1 MLEFVF
7 KFILATASV
16 LAFAMLDRARKT
28 VVFVSSLG
36 GALTFTTEYFLIMK
50 TGNVFLVYFLSASAV
65 CLYSEIMARVKKI
78 PVTVIMLPG
87 IIPLV
92 PGSLIYYS
100 MRGLLNGDVEV
111 YQENIVEVLLSAG
124 GIASAAA
131 LVGAMAALC
140 KRAFYVMHFTGKRH
154 LG

>member
-1 MLEFVF
+1 MFGFLF
-7 KFILATASV
+7 KFMLATASV
-16 LAFAMLDRARKT
+16 FAFAMLDRARKT
-28 VVFVSSLG
+28 VVFISSLG
-36 GALTFTTEYFLIMK
+36 GAITFTAEYFLLKISE
-50 TGNVFLVYFLSASAV
+50 NVFLVYFLSASAV

-100 MRGLLNGDVEV
+100 MRGLLSGDMVA
-111 YQENIVEVLLSAG
+111 YSENIVEVLLSTG

-131 LVGAMAALC
+131 LVGALAVLY
-140 KRAFYVMHFTGKRH
+140 KRAVYVFLLRVKRH
-154 LG
+154 VG